1 MTKVLIIGGT
11 GTISYNCSK
20 RAIEKGFEVT
30 ILNRGKS
37 SLRPLPE
44 GAELIT
50 ADIRVFDAAQQALQG
65 REFDV
70 VADFLAFVPEHIET
84 NLKLFRGRVGQYI
97 FISSASAYQTPPQV
111 LPVTEETP
119 LENSFWQY
127 SRNKQASEERLMQ
140 AAFEED
146 FPATIVRPSHTY
158 DEGYIP
164 VSGRW
169 TVVDRMLRGEP
180 VIVYGDGTSLWT
192 MTHSSDFAKGFV
204 GLLGNPQAIGEAYH
218 ITSDE
223 WKTWDQI
230 FRKLALVLGVEP
242 RIVHVPSDLIAQF
255 DPEWGDGLLGDKSHS
270 FILDNTKIKTLV
282 PEFICTVPFE
292 EGIARS
298 VEFHR
303 QHEELKQ
310 IDEKFNQTVD
320 TILAAYAK
328 AWPKGAWWAK

>member
-11 GTISYNCSK
+11 GTISYNCSQ
-20 RAIEKGFEVT
+20 RAIEKGYELT

-37 SLRPLPE
+37 TLRPLPE
-44 GAELIT
+44 EAELIT
-50 ADIRVFDAAQQALQG
+50 ADIRDFEGVKRSLQG

-70 VADFLAFVPEHIET
+70 VVDFLAFVPEHIET
-84 NLKLFRGRVGQYI
+84 DLKLFRDRTGQYI

-119 LENSFWQY
+119 LENPFWQY
-127 SRNKQASEERLMQ
+127 SRDKAACEERLMQ
-140 AAFEED
+140 ACFEED
-146 FPATIVRPSHTY
+146 FPVTIVRPSHTY

-169 TVVDRMLRGEP
+169 TVVDRMLRGQP
-180 VIVYGDGTSLWT
+180 VIVYGDGSSLWT

-204 GLLGNPQAIGEAYH
+204 GLLGNHQAIGEAYH

-223 WKTWDQI
+223 WQTWDQI
-230 FRKLALVLGVEP
+230 VRKLALALGVEP
-242 RIVHVPSDLIAQF
+242 KIVHVPSDLIAQF
-255 DPEWGDGLLGDKSHS
+255 DHEWGDGLLGDKSHS

-282 PEFICTVPFE
+282 PEFVCTVPFE

-303 QHEELKQ
+303 QHEELQK
-310 IDEKFNQTVD
+310 IDEKFNQTVE

-328 AWPKGAWWAK
+328 AWPKGAWWAE